1 MTMARAIGLAGAV
14 TRLVVEAEIEPRV
27 TPADLA
33 RRAMR
38 TARTIL
44 HVHGVDVRSEG
55 PQAPGACIVV
65 ANHLSYIDPLVV
77 ASVLPCVA
85 IAKGEIRGWPLI
97 GRGLRA
103 LGVIFVQRGDPYSGA
118 AAIRASWRALRA
130 GATVLNFPEGT
141 TSDGRDVGPFLR
153 GIFGLA
159 LLAGVAVVPARVS
172 YDDHRVPWFGGQ
184 TFAPHYWRLSGV
196 SRVGARV
203 RFGDAMD
210 ARAGASAEELARRA
224 REVVAAL

>member
-1 MTMARAIGLAGAV
+1 MTVTKAIGLAGAV
-14 TRLVVEAEIEPRV
+14 TRLVVEAEMEAEV
-27 TPADLA
+27 TATALA

-44 HVHGVDVRSEG
+44 HVHGVDVLARG
-55 PQAPGACIVV
+55 PEPRGACVIV

-77 ASVLPCVA
+77 ASVTPCVA
-85 IAKGEIRGWPLI
+85 IAKGETRGWPLI

-103 LGVIFVQRGDPYSGA
+103 LGVIFVQRGDPFSGA
-118 AAIRASWRALRA
+118 TAIRAAWRALRA

-141 TSDGRDVGPFLR
+141 TTDGRDVGPFQR

-159 LLAGVAVVPARVS
+159 LLAGVPVVPARVS
-172 YDDHRVPWFGGQ
+172 YDDDRVPWFGGQ
-184 TFAPHYWRLSGV
+184 TFAPHYWRLAGA

-203 RFGDAMD
+203 CFGEAIRPRGQE
-210 ARAGASAEELARRA
+210 RADQLAQLAREA
-224 REVVAAL
+224 ITEL